1 MEESNLPFSQH
12 FLQLDKKPKWGI
24 KLFLSITTMILSTIL
39 GSLAIDYTGLYR
51 ESGLTGEQL
60 EQAKAIGRVGRI
72 IGSSFMVIVEIGI
85 TFFLFL
91 LICKIMKKGK
101 NKKVVFSATL
111 SYVLITSFIGLIVI
125 LIQWLAGLSPLEYS
139 ITSLNIFDKGNKMLG
154 ALNAQTFI
162 GGYIFGI
169 MLYKTF
175 DFSKKATIIWTI
187 SYLVLLISFSA
198 VS

>member
-1 MEESNLPFSQH
+1 
-12 FLQLDKKPKWGI
+12 
-24 KLFLSITTMILSTIL
+24 
-39 GSLAIDYTGLYR
+39 
-51 ESGLTGEQL
+51 
-60 EQAKAIGRVGRI
+60 
-72 IGSSFMVIVEIGI
+72 
-85 TFFLFL
+85 
-91 LICKIMKKGK
+91 MKKGK
-101 NKKVVFSATL
+101 SKKVVFSATL